1 MFTLNNK
8 PTQVVVHTVTG
19 PLIYSKYIYRCKDYK
34 LVKKTK
40 LNKRTKVN
48 TQDIHYHSD
57 RYGNRKVG
65 WFFYKKHESEYV
77 RASNEVYLHE
87 NLVTSYVNNLCHAWM
102 STEGMSEA
110 YNQTWLSS
118 DQVKLVNSFLRFN
131 ANIGKHFN
139 QKLKDSDR
147 DEDLVLDN
155 DINRKTVDDDKE
167 DQQIFSGMAE
177 LHRKSLS
184 QALFNYFVLRALK
197 ERKEISKHNFGP
209 YFSDDGN
216 LVTYQESV
224 ENYLEYVEKCRT
236 GEVYTHNI
244 CTEQCKRRGCGSVW
258 STDGLWKL
266 SYPICMCNVSGG
278 ISEDLQSF
286 IPAVCTNSP
295 LNGKAF
301 CETHCTSIS
310 QLGYPTDLK
319 EFLKSC
325 SNTQQSVD
333 PDNYTKSIIF
343 GSG

>member
-1 MFTLNNK
+1 MFT
-8 PTQVVVHTVTG
+8 
-19 PLIYSKYIYRCKDYK
+19 
-34 LVKKTK
+34 
-40 LNKRTKVN
+40 
-48 TQDIHYHSD
+48 
-57 RYGNRKVG
+57 
-65 WFFYKKHESEYV
+65 
-77 RASNEVYLHE
+77 
-87 NLVTSYVNNLCHAWM
+87 
-102 STEGMSEA
+102 
-110 YNQTWLSS
+110 
-118 DQVKLVNSFLRFN
+118 
-131 ANIGKHFN
+131 
-139 QKLKDSDR
+139 
-147 DEDLVLDN
+147 
-155 DINRKTVDDDKE
+155 INRETVDDDKE
-167 DQQIFSGMAE
+167 DQIFSGMAE

-184 QALFNYFVLRALK
+184 QALFNYFVLKELK

-258 STDGLWKL
+258 STDGLKKL

-301 CETHCTSIS
+301 CETHCISIS
-310 QLGYPTDLK
+310 KLGYPTDLK

-325 SNTQQSVD
+325 SNMHQSVD
-333 PDNYTKSIIF
+333 PDNYSKSMKQRVDDQIKIISRELEGIIVF
-343 GSG
+343 C